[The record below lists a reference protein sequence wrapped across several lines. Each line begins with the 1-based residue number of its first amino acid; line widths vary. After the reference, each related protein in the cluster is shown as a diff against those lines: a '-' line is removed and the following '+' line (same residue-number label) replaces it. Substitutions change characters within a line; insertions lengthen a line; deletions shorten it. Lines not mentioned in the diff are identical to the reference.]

1 MKAKDIQFSKANV
14 REIIGTSSYGGYII
28 TTANEL
34 SKVLGSPMSGDGD
47 KTTFEWYRKYGSIAF
62 TIYDYKEYAGINM
75 NTEVEYHI
83 GTHCPEDTG
92 IVVGLLISLGF
103 DAYVKK

>member
-1 MKAKDIQFSKANV
+1 MKTNIKFEDANILEV
-14 REIIGTSSYGGYII
+14 RGTSSYRGYVK
-28 TTANEL
+28 TTANAL

-47 KTTFEWYRKYGSIAF
+47 KTTFEWDKKYGSVVF
-62 TIYDYKEYAGINM
+62 TIYDYKEYAGIAK

-83 GTHCPEDTG
+83 GTKCPEDTG

-103 DAYVKK
+103 NAYIEK